1 MILLY
6 CTLFFYKILIGL
18 TNMSYVVH
26 ISQRSTIKET
36 NNYFF
41 IKNILIGKKYI
52 YQSINFEYEDAR
64 NI

>member
-6 CTLFFYKILIGL
+6 CTLFFYKILIVL

-41 IKNILIGKKYI
+41 IKIILIGKKYI